1 MAEKTGQQS
10 VAVVAAHDGRL
21 PTTLTGAWFTKLRTM
36 RMQPTIAMAR
46 KLVIAPALASPWSLE
61 QTEDA
66 PDGAPALIEDMMFPA
81 RLRLMQCAML
91 GVIDYGWAPF
101 EKVFSLNDDGKI
113 VVTKLK
119 PLIQDHTEIIVKT
132 ATGEFDGFLNMSADG
147 REIDLDLKSSLLFSI
162 NVEGT
167 DWYGQPDLKNLE
179 DAYDQWTVISDAA
192 ARYDKKIAGSMWVV
206 HYPIG
211 ITDFQGTP
219 TSNDVIADTILTALE
234 SSGQL
239 KVPRYVEGLS
249 ADLVGDAPDSWKI
262 ELITDGGTSQS
273 SFIDRQM
280 YLDKLFVRGL
290 GMPERSVL
298 EGQFG
303 TKADAGAHG
312 DFGITNIELRHTF
325 MLQEINR
332 QVVNQVLKLNYG
344 PEAENTVYL
353 QATPLADPVRELL
366 KEIYTAILMNP
377 EGFADLVP
385 TLDTEALADQ
395 LGIPVVKEAAES
407 VNDALSIN

>member
-1 MAEKTGQQS
+1 MAERTGQQS

-21 PTTLTGAWFTKLRTM
+21 PTTLTSTWFTKLRTM
-36 RMQPTIAMAR
+36 RQQPTIAMAR

-66 PDGAPALIEDMMFPA
+66 PEGAPALIENMMFPA

-101 EKVFSLNDDGKI
+101 EKVFAMDDDGKI
-113 VVTKLK
+113 VITKVK
-119 PLIQDHTEIIVKT
+119 PLIQDNTEIIVKV
-132 ATGEFDGFLNMSADG
+132 ATGEFDGFINMSSDG
-147 REIDLDLKSSLLFSI
+147 NEVDLDLKSSLLFSI

-179 DAYDQWTVISDAA
+179 DAYDQWTIISAAA

-211 ITDFQGTP
+211 MTQFLGVE
-219 TSNDVIADTILTALE
+219 TSNDVIADSILTALE

-239 KVPRYVEGLS
+239 KVPRYIEGLS
-249 ADLVGDAPDSWKI
+249 ADLNESAPDAWKI
-262 ELITDGGTSQS
+262 ELITDGGTSQAA
-273 SFIDRQM
+273 FIDRQM

-290 GMPERSVL
+290 GLPERSVL

-303 TKADAGAHG
+303 TKAEAGAHG

-332 QVVNQVLKLNYG
+332 QVVNQVLRINYG
-344 PEAENTVYL
+344 PEAENSVYL
-353 QATPLADPVRELL
+353 QATPLSDPVRMFL
-366 KEIYTAILMNP
+366 KNVYTAILANP

-395 LGIPVVKEAAES
+395 LGIPVVKEATES
-407 VNDALSIN
+407 INDALVD